1 MQTGTIISL
10 AIYFIAMLGIGVYA
24 WAKST
29 DDSEGYLLGGRQL
42 PPAVA
47 ALSAGA
53 SDMSG
58 WLLLGLPGA
67 LYAAGLVEAW
77 IGIGLFI
84 GAFANW
90 ILVAPRLRQQT
101 EELDD
106 SLTIPEFLSRRFPS
120 QAISLRVISAVIIV
134 VFFSVYTAA
143 GLVGGGKLF
152 ETSFAGL
159 FGTLPQSIGASDY
172 SFGIW
177 ITAGVVLAYTMVGGF
192 LAVSLTDFVQG
203 CIMVVA
209 LILMPSV
216 ATMGEGGIGPMTN
229 ALTAIDP
236 TFLNLTTGLTFLGF
250 LSAVT
255 WGLGYFGQP
264 HIIVRFMAIKSVA
277 QVSTARNIGMSWM
290 AVALIGSIGVGIAGR
305 AFIERNGIPMDD
317 PETIFIML
325 ADLLFH
331 PLITGFLLAALLAA
345 IMSTISSQLL
355 VASSSLTE
363 DFYRLFFRKQA
374 SEREMVNVGRLCVLL
389 VAVVSGVIALDPES
403 EVLGL
408 VANAWAGFG
417 AAFGPLILMALM
429 WKRMT
434 GAGAVAGLVTG
445 AAVVIIWI
453 ANGWNSSFLGGEG
466 IYEIIPGFAAAMAA
480 IVIVSL
486 MGKAPERKAPL
497 DEPLPADSS
506 RRLERGFCYRPL
518 RRSGCW
524 PEKDKRRRRRLSRA
538 SNSRRPVAIH
548 IRAAHACRLRCR
560 LPSKSDRRCAGRARC
575 RHRPARRRP
584 ARRAFRPCRIPSP
597 LA

>member
-1 MQTGTIISL
+1 MQTGTIVSL
-10 AIYFIAMLGIGVYA
+10 AIYFIAMLAIGVYA

-42 PPAVA
+42 PPSVA

-67 LYAAGLVEAW
+67 LYATGLVEAW

-106 SLTIPEFLSRRFPS
+106 SLTIPEFLSRRFPT
-120 QAISLRVISAVIIV
+120 QAIPLRVISALIIV

-143 GLVGGGKLF
+143 GLVGGGLLF
-152 ETSFAGL
+152 QTSFAGL
-159 FGTLPQSIGASDY
+159 FGDVPASLGASDY

-209 LILMPSV
+209 LVLMPIV
-216 ATMGEGGIGPMTN
+216 ATLGEGGIGPMTN

-236 TFLNLTTGLTFLGF
+236 DFLHITAGLTFLGF

-264 HIIVRFMAIKSVA
+264 HIIVRFMAIRSLKDVP
-277 QVSTARNIGMSWM
+277 TARNIGMSWM
-290 AVALIGSIGVGIAGR
+290 GIALLGSIGVGIAGR
-305 AFIERNGIPMDD
+305 AFAERNGIPVENS
-317 PETIFIML
+317 ETIFIVL
-325 ADLLFH
+325 ADMLFH

-363 DFYRLFFRKQA
+363 DFYRLFLRKQA
-374 SEREMVNVGRLCVLL
+374 SEKEMVNVGRVCVLL
-389 VAVVSGVIALDPES
+389 VAVVAGVIALDPES

-408 VANAWAGFG
+408 VSNAWAGFG
-417 AAFGPLILMALM
+417 AAFGPLILFALM

-445 AAVVIIWI
+445 AAVVILWI
-453 ANGWNSSFLGGEG
+453 ALGWNSSFLGGEG
-466 IYEIIPGFAAAMAA
+466 IYEIIPGFLAATAA
-480 IVIVSL
+480 IVLVSL
-486 MGKAPERKAPL
+486 AGKAPEPRRAPL
-497 DEPLPADSS
+497 
-506 RRLERGFCYRPL
+506 
-518 RRSGCW
+518 
-524 PEKDKRRRRRLSRA
+524 
-538 SNSRRPVAIH
+538 
-548 IRAAHACRLRCR
+548 AAE
-560 LPSKSDRRCAGRARC
+560 
-575 RHRPARRRP
+575 
-584 ARRAFRPCRIPSP
+584 
-597 LA
+597 